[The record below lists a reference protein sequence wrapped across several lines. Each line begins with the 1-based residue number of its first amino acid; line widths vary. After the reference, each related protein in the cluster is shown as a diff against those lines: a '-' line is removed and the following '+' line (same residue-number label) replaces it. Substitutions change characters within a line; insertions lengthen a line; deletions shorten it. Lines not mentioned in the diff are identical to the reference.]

1 MKLED
6 WSPEAIAIDFVNK
19 EDWPERRA
27 KLSEPTARFADL
39 AGFEAKAG
47 SAFFAPDV
55 DGAPRVFFGA
65 EGKAPKARD
74 RFFAGKLANAL
85 PKGLYR
91 LGDGV
96 DAPDEAALAFL
107 LSSYAFSRYKPRKS
121 EAPRLCAPQGVDRA
135 RVERIASHRAW
146 TPEASAHV
154 SPEVGEGLLC
164 EETPC
169 VVTLPYGDHE
179 IVFKGTRDSERVGS
193 ATLKVRSDTIVINHT
208 LGREHHPGGQAVG
221 WGITLVGAA
230 CLVVA
235 LGMAETSEKNHTEL
249 SSSVAPLAMAGLGTM
264 LFGGVI
270 GLASPT
276 TRQEGASTTWVPKQA
291 VGVAAGFRF

>member
-1 MKLED
+1 MPDIGDL
-6 WSPEAIAIDFVNK
+6 P
-19 EDWPERRA
+19 P
-27 KLSEPTARFADL
+27 PGGGMARIIV
-39 AGFEAKAG
+39 
-47 SAFFAPDV
+47 STDV
-55 DGAPRVFFGA
+55 P
-65 EGKAPKARD
+65 
-74 RFFAGKLANAL
+74 
-85 PKGLYR
+85 
-91 LGDGV
+91 
-96 DAPDEAALAFL
+96 
-107 LSSYAFSRYKPRKS
+107 
-121 EAPRLCAPQGVDRA
+121 A

-179 IVFKGTRDSERVGS
+179 LVFKGTRDSERVGS
-193 ATLKVRSDTIVINHT
+193 ATLKVRSETIVINHT
-208 LGREHHPGGQAVG
+208 LGRVHHPGGQAVG
-221 WGITLVGAA
+221 WGITLVGAV
-230 CLVVA
+230 CLGVA

-276 TRQEGASTTWVPKQA
+276 TRQDGASTMWVPKQTA
-291 VGVAAGFRF
+291 GVAAGFRF